1 VFPSSPLSD
10 VVSVDPIA
18 DYVRILAARR
28 GSYYRVGSD
37 SGLCFVFKGSAIFRN
52 PSPGRGLDG
61 PRVFLA
67 DFVGNVTSC
76 VILIACQSQFGVP
89 AFPAKVVA
97 LRRIPAPQKQ
107 KEQRISPLLPG
118 SYPPQG
124 TSPNSDYC
132 SCTHAALEQVACAT
146 IGAACAAWSFLWIA
160 PSVFA
165 QKEFTPVV
173 LKEAGAPPAV

>member
-28 GSYYRVGSD
+28 GSYYRVGPD
-37 SGLCFVFKGSAIFRN
+37 SGVCIVFKDSAIFRN
-52 PSPGRGLDG
+52 PSPGPDLDCRGEL
-61 PRVFLA
+61 LA
-67 DFVGNVTSC
+67 DFVGNMTSC
-76 VILIACQSQFGVP
+76 VILIPRQSRFGLPV
-89 AFPAKVVA
+89 FPANDVMR
-97 LRRIPAPQKQ
+97 RRILVLKKQ
-107 KEQRISPLLPG
+107 REQRISPLLPG

-132 SCTHAALEQVACAT
+132 SCTHAALAQVACAT

-173 LKEAGAPPAV
+173 LKAAGAPPAV